1 QNDDE
6 LSFEEDNV
14 LYILENDDEEWWKAK
29 LKINGDEADN
39 GPIGLVPGNYLQE
52 AEHMDTLKA
61 LFDYEAKND
70 DELTFKEND
79 LMYLYERD
87 DDWFLVKLG
96 DSFGYVPNNYVEIKD
111 EQGEQGEQD
120 VNYEEEK
127 ENDKRVAKPKFLLNG
142 FSNTSDSTKYVDPLK
157 IYAQQNVHKKSGLSS
172 DVKTWQVTLITKND
186 KKKEKKKGTIV
197 VGDGKI
203 VYASQSDK
211 APVQVFNIT
220 DIIDIKHEKK
230 HIIIQFGGAKTT
242 TFDFQSNKHSE
253 IFQKIKDCRT
263 SLEIPTVKPPIT
275 IRVALYDFKA
285 QGDDEISIR
294 EGDKLWII
302 DDVSSDDWWRCRKGE
317 EEGVVPSSYI
327 KRKALQK
334 PPTPP
339 PALPTRPSAR
349 SKTASEEEDVI
360 KKIQTP
366 TNRALPER
374 PAQAQSKSKPIP
386 SNTRT
391 WTDRT
396 GTFKVEAE
404 LLNVD
409 DGKVYLHKLNGNKI
423 AVPLDKMSKRDLVY
437 IEEVTGEKLDD
448 NSDDTPL
455 ATIAAAHK
463 NKSALTNNN
472 SREQKYSDKIKKN
485 VSFGDTSIIIQ
496 DNDDKYSKA
505 TKSEEIEKPKHMSEF
520 DRKMQLKHADPYSN
534 LDSIIQRE
542 EKKPA
547 SQSTSQLFTAD
558 NGVLKNNTKK
568 TRPQPTKSASIQV
581 DALSLQTSK
590 DKIEAAFKPSGSVT
604 ASSTSMKSKSSI
616 IENTFDDDA
625 WVNNNSS
632 KLFAPTPVKNSAT
645 TFQSSNS
652 SLNINPYSQLSP
664 SQSQFN
670 NQFQSSNPSSLSINP
685 YGQQSSSLNQ
695 IQQFPNQQQQVTQF
709 DPQNVFASMRKGQIG
724 PGASTNMAS
733 TNSSDDK
740 YAIFRQIDPN
750 SQSVFNNTSQNINQQ
765 GVGVNNAGFG
775 INNAGFG

>member
-409 DGKVYLHKLNGNKI
+409 DGKVYLHWRTFKVEVDDAVTDPDGLNAASILSFDVSVNNCDVDCDAGFFSSRCIIESKLEYG
-423 AVPLDKMSKRDLVY
+423 
-437 IEEVTGEKLDD
+437 
-448 NSDDTPL
+448 
-455 ATIAAAHK
+455 
-463 NKSALTNNN
+463 
-472 SREQKYSDKIKKN
+472 
-485 VSFGDTSIIIQ
+485 
-496 DNDDKYSKA
+496 
-505 TKSEEIEKPKHMSEF
+505 
-520 DRKMQLKHADPYSN
+520 
-534 LDSIIQRE
+534 
-542 EKKPA
+542 
-547 SQSTSQLFTAD
+547 
-558 NGVLKNNTKK
+558 
-568 TRPQPTKSASIQV
+568 SAS
-581 DALSLQTSK
+581 L
-590 DKIEAAFKPSGSVT
+590 
-604 ASSTSMKSKSSI
+604 
-616 IENTFDDDA
+616 
-625 WVNNNSS
+625 
-632 KLFAPTPVKNSAT
+632 
-645 TFQSSNS
+645 
-652 SLNINPYSQLSP
+652 
-664 SQSQFN
+664 
-670 NQFQSSNPSSLSINP
+670 
-685 YGQQSSSLNQ
+685 
-695 IQQFPNQQQQVTQF
+695 
-709 DPQNVFASMRKGQIG
+709 
-724 PGASTNMAS
+724 
-733 TNSSDDK
+733 
-740 YAIFRQIDPN
+740 
-750 SQSVFNNTSQNINQQ
+750 
-765 GVGVNNAGFG
+765 G
-775 INNAGFG
+775 I